1 MNHLVTGG
9 ARRSPS
15 GTPAVPSSLS
25 LPAAIAHQ
33 GVGQPEWTAR
43 LHQASALRGPG
54 GPGQSAQPGGRGRAA
69 TGPGRLAVW
78 LFHSLSG
85 SAAVNTARDTEVG
98 AEGRQVWCCPGKN
111 TLKRV
116 VVNILG
122 GAGGFSWYPSL
133 LSFMFASFH

>member
-25 LPAAIAHQ
+25 LPAAIADQ

-54 GPGQSAQPGGRGRAA
+54 GRD
-69 TGPGRLAVW
+69 
-78 LFHSLSG
+78 SLLS
-85 SAAVNTARDTEVG
+85 
-98 AEGRQVWCCPGKN
+98 
-111 TLKRV
+111 L
-116 VVNILG
+116 
-122 GAGGFSWYPSL
+122 GAGGEQPLARDGWQCGFSTPFRGQL
-133 LSFMFASFH
+133 LSIPRETRR